1 MCGGTPDAPDLG
13 PTAAASEKNAQL
25 SFDMQMKQLDWAK
38 EQADKTEAILQQLLG
53 PQLKMAQEQWA
64 YGKKDRQDYDRKYAP
79 LADNL
84 IQEFLGFDSP
94 ERTALERGR
103 AMAGVQHAFDA
114 QRENA
119 QRQLEQYG
127 IDPSQT
133 RSQAMDKNARVQM
146 AMAQAGAANQAEQNT
161 EAMGRA
167 LRGEAI
173 NIGKGLPSQVA
184 QSYGLSLQA
193 GNSALQ
199 GQLSGTQ
206 MGANTMGTGMQW
218 GQQGMAG
225 LQQSANINTQNFQ
238 NQQAAY
244 NQAAQNSWG
253 SAIGDVV
260 GTGLGVATAFGVQ
273 EGGAIPEDMSP
284 VPGPRDTVPAAL
296 EIGEYVIPKDVVEW
310 KGKEFFEKLTAKSR
324 EDFGAREQKTPAA
337 PPAGVPT
344 GPMRTPQ

>member
-1 MCGGTPDAPDLG
+1 MCGGAAEPADLS
-13 PTAAASEKNAQL
+13 PTAKASEKNAQL
-25 SFDMQMKQLDWAK
+25 SFEMQMKQLDWAK
-38 EQADKTEAILQQLLG
+38 DQADKTENILKQLLG

-64 YGKKDRQDYDRKYAP
+64 YGKKDRQDYDKKYKP
-79 LADNL
+79 LEYNL
-84 IQEFLGFDSP
+84 IDEFFAFDSP
-94 ERTALERGR
+94 ERSALERGR
-103 AMAGVQHAFDA
+103 SMATVQQAFEA
-114 QRENA
+114 HREMA
-119 QRQLEQYG
+119 RRQLEQYG

-146 AMAQAGAANQAEQNT
+146 AMAQAGAANQAELNT

-173 NIGKGLPSQVA
+173 NIGRGLPSQVA

-193 GNSALQ
+193 GNSALS

-218 GQQGMAG
+218 GQQGLAG
-225 LQQSANINTQNFQ
+225 LQQSANIHTQNYQ
-238 NQQAAY
+238 NQRAAY
-244 NQAAQNSWG
+244 DQAAQNSWG
-253 SAIGDVV
+253 AAIGDVV

-310 KGKEFFEKLTAKSR
+310 KGKEFFEKLTAKAR

-344 GPMRTPQ
+344 GPMRTQQ